1 IITLRLSQVQSTEAL
16 RHSIASPILFR
27 TGLMNRPVGILITR
41 RLCSGFL
48 CPRSFPTVL
57 TPTRNAR
64 RSFLCRRERNAP
76 AGSTD
81 QPGSVAP
88 SRYGPGASSP
98 EISEQPF
105 LRADSID
112 GRRPCAADCDGQP
125 ASPSLSAVQQRVCG
139 WNGRGKLHLP
149 FHATESTEAVQRWP
163 DGAAGLHRVKVNQQH
178 RKRGRLA

>member
-1 IITLRLSQVQSTEAL
+1 
-16 RHSIASPILFR
+16 
-27 TGLMNRPVGILITR
+27 MNRPVGILITR

-57 TPTRNAR
+57 MPTRNNGTLTCSN
-64 RSFLCRRERNAP
+64 SFLAQRSSIFPMPARKERTCRFHRSAWI
-76 AGSTD
+76 SC
-81 QPGSVAP
+81 P

-125 ASPSLSAVQQRVCG
+125 ASPSLSAVQQRECG